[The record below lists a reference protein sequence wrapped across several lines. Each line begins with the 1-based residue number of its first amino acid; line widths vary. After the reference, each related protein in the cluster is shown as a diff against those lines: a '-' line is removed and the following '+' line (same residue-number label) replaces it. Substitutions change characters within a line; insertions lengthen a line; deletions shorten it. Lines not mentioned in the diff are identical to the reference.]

1 MQHLFKKPGYVYW
14 TRRKTRT
21 FTNVH
26 LFIIDYLNMD
36 YYSDKTLHAIYIMH
50 TDFNPQSTYII
61 FYLNECKQ
69 KQVYSL

>member
-50 TDFNPQSTYII
+50 TDFNP
-61 FYLNECKQ
+61 
-69 KQVYSL
+69 